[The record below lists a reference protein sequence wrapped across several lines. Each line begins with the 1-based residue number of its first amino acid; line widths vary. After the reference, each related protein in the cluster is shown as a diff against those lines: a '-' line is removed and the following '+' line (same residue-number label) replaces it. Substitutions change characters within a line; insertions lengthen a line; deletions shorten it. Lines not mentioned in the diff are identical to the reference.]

1 MEKARRRESILAA
14 ARTVFAEKGYHQ
26 SSVADILAA
35 ADIARGTFY
44 LYFDSKRA
52 IFDELL
58 EIFLVAL
65 QSGIRIL
72 VPRPPPGAPT
82 PLEQLRG
89 NLRRTMAL
97 LNEEREMAAILL
109 NHAVGIDRELDARL
123 AAFYDRVIAMI
134 ERALRRGMDMG
145 VARECDPPIVAGFV
159 LGGIKETAHRLIVR
173 ELDRPQLDEVVDE
186 MLKTYLMGL
195 LERPLLDAS
204 TEADAEAG
212 S

>member
-1 MEKARRRESILAA
+1 LEKARRRESILGA

-72 VPRPPPGAPT
+72 VPRPPPGAPM

-123 AAFYDRVIAMI
+123 ATFYDRVIAMI

-145 VARECDPPIVAGFV
+145 VARECDPHIVAGFV
-159 LGGIKETAHRLIVR
+159 LGGIKETAHRRIVR

-195 LERPLLDAS
+195 LERPI
-204 TEADAEAG
+204 AEAV

>member
-123 AAFYDRVIAMI
+123 AASYDRVIAMI
-134 ERALRRGMDMG
+134 ERALRRGMQMG
-145 VARECDPPIVAGFV
+145 VVRDCDPHIVAGFV
-159 LGGIKETAHRLIVR
+159 LGGIKETALRLIVR

-186 MLKTYLMGL
+186 MLKTYLVGL
-195 LERPLLDAS
+195 LLEPL
-204 TEADAEAG
+204 AEAEG
-212 S
+212 PRP

>member
-1 MEKARRRESILAA
+1 MEKARRREFILGA

-26 SSVADILAA
+26 SSVADILGA

-82 PLEQLRG
+82 PQEQLRG

-145 VARECDPPIVAGFV
+145 VARECDPHIVAGFV

-186 MLKTYLMGL
+186 MLKTYLVGL
-195 LERPLLDAS
+195 LDRPIAG
-204 TEADAEAG
+204 AEAA
-212 S
+212 SEAVS